1 MSNVVRL
8 ANWYRGPLM
17 RNGHGR
23 EIAKPGNPAHGWH
36 WVRKTDQGW
45 ESTPLAAGGPQHFE
59 TAQQAIN
66 YAEIRGFEV
75 EADPPWFE
83 YTFAT
88 RLPQRR
94 AAVKRGASCSPF

>member
-8 ANWYRGPLM
+8 ANLYRGPLM
-17 RNGHGR
+17 RKGHGR
-23 EIAKPGNPAHGWH
+23 EIAKPANPAHGWH

-45 ESTPLAAGGPQHFE
+45 ESTPLIAGGPQHFE
-59 TAQQAIN
+59 TAQQAID

-94 AAVKRGASCSPF
+94 AAIKRGASCSPF

>member
-17 RNGHGR
+17 RKGHGQ
-23 EIAKPGNPAHGWH
+23 EIVMPGNPVRGWH

-45 ESTPLAAGGPQHFE
+45 ESTPLIAGGPQHFE

-66 YAEIRGFEV
+66 YAKTRGFEV
-75 EADPPWFE
+75 EADPPRFE

-88 RLPQRR
+88 RLPQTR
-94 AAVKRGASCSPF
+94 AATRRLP